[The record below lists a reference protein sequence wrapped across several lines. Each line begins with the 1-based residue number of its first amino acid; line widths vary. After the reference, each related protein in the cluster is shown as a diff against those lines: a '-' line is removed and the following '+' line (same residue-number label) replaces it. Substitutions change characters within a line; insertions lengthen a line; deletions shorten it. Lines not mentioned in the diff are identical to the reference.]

1 MKKKSEFLKYIAGN
15 FGVVYYNI
23 KDYELI
29 HKMYYIYIY
38 IYIYINKFKNYI
50 LTLELLGL
58 TFKIMVHSI
67 GVDLL

>member
-1 MKKKSEFLKYIAGN
+1 MKKKSEFLKYITGN

-38 IYIYINKFKNYI
+38 KQIQKLYFDSRIARFN
-50 LTLELLGL
+50 L
-58 TFKIMVHSI
+58 
-67 GVDLL
+67 